1 MRESEGIRKFGSDRV
16 QAPCTLFRFE
26 RSERARARGVTPPA
40 DHGTEAPPPAC
51 AQPAR
56 SRVRGGS
63 PAARCNAKFI
73 LCYNENLVAEAEEN
87 GLGGEFV
94 DWGISISKWRAD
106 PVAIALYGWLLENEP
121 EGMAAKSERQ
131 IDWEMGIVGMASSRR
146 REEAVKS
153 WRRSHGAAEREND
166 GFFVTLG
173 LSNAERSAANEA
185 MIAEIPEVA
194 FF

>member
-1 MRESEGIRKFGSDRV
+1 MDYRMLYEK
-16 QAPCTLFRFE
+16 
-26 RSERARARGVTPPA
+26 
-40 DHGTEAPPPAC
+40 
-51 AQPAR
+51 
-56 SRVRGGS
+56 
-63 PAARCNAKFI
+63 
-73 LCYNENLVAEAEEN
+73 LVAEAEEN

-94 DWGISISKWRAD
+94 DWGISISK
-106 PVAIALYGWLLENEP
+106 LLENEP

-153 WRRSHGAAEREND
+153 WRRSPGAAERENG

-185 MIAEIPEVA
+185 MIAEIPKVA

>member
-1 MRESEGIRKFGSDRV
+1 MAWRIEFTRNADKAMRKLDK
-16 QAPCTLFRFE
+16 
-26 RSERARARGVTPPA
+26 GV
-40 DHGTEAPPPAC
+40 
-51 AQPAR
+51 
-56 SRVRGGS
+56 
-63 PAARCNAKFI
+63 AARMFDELDEIAKLEDPRI
-73 LCYNENLVAEAEEN
+73 RGKALTGNLAGVWRYRVGDYRMLYENLVAEAEEN

-153 WRRSHGAAEREND
+153 WRRSHGAAERENG

>member
-1 MRESEGIRKFGSDRV
+1 MMDYRMLYEK
-16 QAPCTLFRFE
+16 
-26 RSERARARGVTPPA
+26 
-40 DHGTEAPPPAC
+40 
-51 AQPAR
+51 
-56 SRVRGGS
+56 
-63 PAARCNAKFI
+63 
-73 LCYNENLVAEAEEN
+73 LVAEAEEN
-87 GLGGEFV
+87 GLGGEF
-94 DWGISISKWRAD
+94 

-153 WRRSHGAAEREND
+153 WRRSPGAAERENG
-166 GFFVTLG
+166 GFLVALG

-185 MIAEIPEVA
+185 MIAEIPKVA

>member
-1 MRESEGIRKFGSDRV
+1 GEKHVRRQEQQHERGRDVVHPEHDVHEAVGQRE
-16 QAPCTLFRFE
+16 
-26 RSERARARGVTPPA
+26 
-40 DHGTEAPPPAC
+40 HH
-51 AQPAR
+51 
-56 SRVRGGS
+56 
-63 PAARCNAKFI
+63 
-73 LCYNENLVAEAEEN
+73 
-87 GLGGEFV
+87 
-94 DWGISISKWRAD
+94 
-106 PVAIALYGWLLENEP
+106 ENEP

-153 WRRSHGAAEREND
+153 WWRSPGAAERENG
-166 GFFVTLG
+166 GFLVALG

>member
-1 MRESEGIRKFGSDRV
+1 MG
-16 QAPCTLFRFE
+16 
-26 RSERARARGVTPPA
+26 
-40 DHGTEAPPPAC
+40 
-51 AQPAR
+51 
-56 SRVRGGS
+56 
-63 PAARCNAKFI
+63 
-73 LCYNENLVAEAEEN
+73 
-87 GLGGEFV
+87 
-94 DWGISISKWRAD
+94 
-106 PVAIALYGWLLENEP
+106 LENEASDQGFCTLTDLKERKTSKILQPVRSLLSYCRRIVEKRTPLRGSSDARHEGGMP

-153 WRRSHGAAEREND
+153 WRRSHGAAERENG

>member
-1 MRESEGIRKFGSDRV
+1 MMDYRMLYEK
-16 QAPCTLFRFE
+16 
-26 RSERARARGVTPPA
+26 
-40 DHGTEAPPPAC
+40 
-51 AQPAR
+51 
-56 SRVRGGS
+56 
-63 PAARCNAKFI
+63 
-73 LCYNENLVAEAEEN
+73 LVAEAEEN

-106 PVAIALYGWLLENEP
+106 PVAIAMYGWLLENEP

-153 WRRSHGAAEREND
+153 WRRSPGAEERENG
-166 GFFVTLG
+166 GFLATLG
-173 LSNAERSAANEA
+173 LSNTERSAANEA

>member
-1 MRESEGIRKFGSDRV
+1 MDYRM
-16 QAPCTLFRFE
+16 L
-26 RSERARARGVTPPA
+26 
-40 DHGTEAPPPAC
+40 
-51 AQPAR
+51 
-56 SRVRGGS
+56 
-63 PAARCNAKFI
+63 
-73 LCYNENLVAEAEEN
+73 YENLVAEAEEN

-153 WRRSHGAAEREND
+153 WRRAWGGRTGKRRLLCNARPVERGAQCGERGHD
-166 GFFVTLG
+166 RGDSRSGVLLG
-173 LSNAERSAANEA
+173 ASGRCSKPHRGQRE
-185 MIAEIPEVA
+185 P
-194 FF
+194 F

>member
-1 MRESEGIRKFGSDRV
+1 MGDLY
-16 QAPCTLFRFE
+16 Q
-26 RSERARARGVTPPA
+26 
-40 DHGTEAPPPAC
+40 
-51 AQPAR
+51 Q
-56 SRVRGGS
+56 
-63 PAARCNAKFI
+63 
-73 LCYNENLVAEAEEN
+73 
-87 GLGGEFV
+87 
-94 DWGISISKWRAD
+94 
-106 PVAIALYGWLLENEP
+106 VAIALHGWLLENEP

-153 WRRSHGAAEREND
+153 LRRSPGAAERENG

-173 LSNAERSAANEA
+173 LSNAERGAANEA